1 MDNNYDSSNKLE
13 SLRKKEAQYESERE
27 KKEEDKMMAPIW
39 KTVTF
44 IFIIAFIIFRF
55 REVIGKYFGDV
66 IANFFGM

>member
-1 MDNNYDSSNKLE
+1 MDNDNKNYNKLE
-13 SLRKKEAQYESERE
+13 SLIKKEAQYESERE
-27 KKEEDKMMAPIW
+27 KRTEDKMMAPIW
-39 KTVTF
+39 KIVTF

>member
-27 KKEEDKMMAPIW
+27 KRTEDKMMAPIW

-55 REVIGKYFGDV
+55 REVISKYFGDV

>member
-1 MDNNYDSSNKLE
+1 MDNDNKNYNKLE
-13 SLRKKEAQYESERE
+13 SLIKKEAQYESERE
-27 KKEEDKMMAPIW
+27 KRTEDKMMAPIW

-55 REVIGKYFGDV
+55 REVISKYFGDV

>member
-27 KKEEDKMMAPIW
+27 KRTEDKMMAPIW

-55 REVIGKYFGDV
+55 REVIGKFFGDV

>member
-55 REVIGKYFGDV
+55 REVIGKYFGDL

>member
-1 MDNNYDSSNKLE
+1 MDNDNKNYNKLE
-13 SLRKKEAQYESERE
+13 SLIKKEAQYESERE
-27 KKEEDKMMAPIW
+27 KRTEDKMMAPIW

>member
-1 MDNNYDSSNKLE
+1 
-13 SLRKKEAQYESERE
+13 
-27 KKEEDKMMAPIW
+27 MMAPIW

-55 REVIGKYFGDV
+55 REVISKYFGDV

>member
-55 REVIGKYFGDV
+55 REVISKYFGDV

>member
-1 MDNNYDSSNKLE
+1 MDNDNKNYNKLE
-13 SLRKKEAQYESERE
+13 SLIKKEAQYESERE
-27 KKEEDKMMAPIW
+27 KRTEDKMMAPIW

-55 REVIGKYFGDV
+55 REVIGKFFGDV

>member
-55 REVIGKYFGDV
+55 REVIGKFFGDV

>member
-1 MDNNYDSSNKLE
+1 MDNDNKNYNKLE
-13 SLRKKEAQYESERE
+13 SLRKKEAQYESER
-27 KKEEDKMMAPIW
+27 KKRTEDKMMAPIW